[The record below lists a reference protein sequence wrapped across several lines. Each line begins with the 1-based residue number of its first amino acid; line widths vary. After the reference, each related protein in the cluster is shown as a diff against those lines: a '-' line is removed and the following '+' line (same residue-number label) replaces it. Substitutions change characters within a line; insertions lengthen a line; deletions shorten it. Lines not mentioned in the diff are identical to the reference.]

1 MPKMKSKKSAVKRFE
16 KTKKGKIK
24 RNKAFSSHI
33 LTKKSRK
40 RKRGLKKPA
49 LIDKSNLKVIKELI
63 S

>member
-24 RNKAFSSHI
+24 RKKAFSSHI